1 MLVMSRPARGGW
13 IEILVSYTADV
24 TLESPAPHGAGG
36 LKFYCRTRP
45 QACESS
51 RPARGGWIEIEVNK
65 TSFRRNYGPAPHGAG
80 GLKFCLGLLF
90 A

>member
-1 MLVMSRPARGGW
+1 MPVSRPARGGW

-51 RPARGGWIEIEVNK
+51 RPARGGWIEILSDDEQA
-65 TSFRRNYGPAPHGAG
+65 RRIIVPPRTGRVD
-80 GLKFCLGLLF
+80 
-90 A
+90 